1 MIIITHTHCVYC
13 TSYFLTSYF
22 NYYLHLFF
30 VISHLFGYIPQVNR
44 FVTGDM
50 IMIWYERWILDRLSC
65 WAQEHLVNLC
75 SITTFWESVWCHYV
89 YETELYSFDC
99 TLTCFLWADHYFL
112 FLSLVPPGHTGR
124 FIKVVFCTSLLFV
137 LAHICF
143 QTVLYTYPP
152 LNIVIGDNCS
162 QWDTIT
168 RHIGL
173 SRYVTIVCL
182 VKWGMPHHCHWWL
195 DADWEKKG

>member
-1 MIIITHTHCVYC
+1 MYIVLRISLLLI
-13 TSYFLTSYF
+13 LTKC

-30 VISHLFGYIPQVNR
+30 CHQSPVWVHSTGKQVCNR
-44 FVTGDM
+44 
-50 IMIWYERWILDRLSC
+50 WYD
-65 WAQEHLVNLC
+65 HDLVWKVNPWQVQLLGSGTLG
-75 SITTFWESVWCHYV
+75 SITTFWESVVCQCL

-99 TLTCFLWADHYFL
+99 TLTCVSFGLISI
-112 FLSLVPPGHTGR
+112 LSFCLLSPPGHTGR

-173 SRYVTIVCL
+173 SRYVN
-182 VKWGMPHHCHWWL
+182 
-195 DADWEKKG
+195 